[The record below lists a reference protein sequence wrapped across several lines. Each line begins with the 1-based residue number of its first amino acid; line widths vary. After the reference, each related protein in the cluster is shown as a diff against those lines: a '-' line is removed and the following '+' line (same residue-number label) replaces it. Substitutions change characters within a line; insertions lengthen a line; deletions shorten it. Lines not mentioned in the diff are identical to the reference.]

1 LEHAPHFNQADKI
14 RAGGSGPSGRYR
26 RVPLSYTHLPQ
37 HESSGQNLMPLKVLN
52 GSFVFL
58 CLCLRR
64 ERAEISSLPGFRIF
78 LARIQPIFAGLEFS
92 DHKGFSALCGARMQI
107 LP

>member
-1 LEHAPHFNQADKI
+1 MWNMHRISIKPTKFEQA
-14 RAGGSGPSGRYR
+14 AAAASGRYR

-58 CLCLRR
+58 
-64 ERAEISSLPGFRIF
+64 SF
-78 LARIQPIFAGLEFS
+78 LIMAGLL
-92 DHKGFSALCGARMQI
+92 H
-107 LP
+107 